1 MSKELKIK
9 IFCQNEDLCSLMEK
23 YFNKSEYFCVCIKLG
38 IDSLK
43 ISTDINKNEK
53 PDCIIIDDTI
63 SPEDKNEI
71 LKVYQD
77 ITVLYIPALT
87 EVTETSDKEK
97 RYIPEPFKLSEL
109 DKRLRE
115 LYEKIHHS

>member
-1 MSKELKIK
+1 
-9 IFCQNEDLCSLMEK
+9 MEK